1 MDFWKKIGAMG
12 TRLAPLAAVAASPIF
27 KLTMMESAVVARSTT
42 TVTAASAANLW
53 PFNSNPQLHHSH
65 RYSENPELSAAQW
78 AQLELGWSKKETSRL
93 ADTKYS

>member
-1 MDFWKKIGAMG
+1 VNQKILNFWDFGHFMLDGFLSHFWAMG

-65 RYSENPELSAAQW
+65 RYSENPELSAAQ
-78 AQLELGWSKKETSRL
+78 
-93 ADTKYS
+93 